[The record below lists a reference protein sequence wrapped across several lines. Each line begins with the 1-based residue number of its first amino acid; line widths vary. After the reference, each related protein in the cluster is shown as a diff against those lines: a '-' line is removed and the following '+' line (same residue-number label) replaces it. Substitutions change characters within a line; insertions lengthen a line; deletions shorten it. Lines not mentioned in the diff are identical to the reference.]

1 MSKNDI
7 KIFNRIHLRRENK
20 SKSLKLDKSFL
31 NLRWINKIRNSAKK
45 NKSIDKPIFI
55 KKELEAEEMLEN
67 AKIHRHANSPLK
79 KIKEFDGL
87 TKFCQ
92 CCYNPMKDNIHVTNF
107 NFCDSPD
114 EYAEFGTGIPLYFFY
129 IKYSIIILFI
139 TFYSMV
145 LPCLIISKN
154 YTDEIVD
161 ICERIYS
168 GDSDNINI
176 TFPFCNG
183 FVKTDEEDNFYH
195 SQIMALLIFNSMN
208 IKQYREIFFNITNNN
223 DNIDKVF
230 YNFPFIYFIGLI
242 SLFIIH
248 SLYTIILFN
257 INKQYDM
264 NVTSPSDYS
273 IIVTNMQSAFKIFYH
288 KVKEINDIITNKN
301 KTKTKRRS
309 FQNNLIEINED
320 TSARKI
326 FKEFQEIGLDN
337 LDGDNEINIS
347 EGFNEFVKSI
357 ICGNENGEKYNIHL
371 INICYKINEFKLTKE
386 KIKEKNSEIYIAK
399 KDPEQLQK
407 NMKLNLEESDYR
419 YFYHPLDI
427 FNLYIC
433 PFTVFEKSLKISDIE
448 IEKQKL
454 EDKLKQIL
462 IDTENLTEE
471 NFSGVVFVIFN
482 SMKEKDNFLE
492 SQNKDLI
499 MKIIN
504 SISNLKYYLCLC
516 CINKDKRNEFLLR
529 HNISIEVAPEPE
541 DVIYENLEFSW
552 VQRLFRTLFVYIISF
567 ILIAMC
573 FFFILYLNSVQIKK
587 SQNEKTNNIIYRY
600 GVSASI
606 SLIIAVINAIFENI
620 LIILTKLE
628 KQISMTNYFLSYS
641 IKLTILTFFSSVM
654 IPYLSSNYY
663 KAQLNHDILITN
675 CLTMFI
681 SNSFLIPITWTIN
694 FEFFLKKIRRCII
707 KRKNKRLPQDE
718 LNTLFELLDMDIA
731 SKYSYVTR
739 TLFMCFFYLPI
750 FPFGVPIC
758 FCGFIFSYFLE
769 KFNFV
774 KMYKKP
780 VNLNS
785 RIYEFY
791 SNYFILN
798 LFMASLG
805 DYLFLKDVYNSNF
818 WVFLNII
825 LFSALVIVPY
835 NNFLNIDLIGINESD
850 IKEGELYEDYFYNF
864 FNDYERNN
872 PITKKDG
879 IKHFLDKLLEKVLIT
894 KNDYDTILQNYEHM
908 NLLEIYYK
916 SKLHFGYNLLKR
928 AFFSSRLSQL
938 SKKKVE
944 KRKSLDISKL
954 NKSKFIKS
962 LFNPINNNIDN
973 KEKVNNE
980 ESEDTKEEQKKQN
993 RINIVFNNNIYN
1005 NRNQNNYPSNND
1017 LILNFKNSQI
1027 IKIKNRRKK
1036 LKENY
1041 NNNIEKKENKKLKLR
1056 KDLIKRDYP
1065 SKKKIIFSK
1074 KNTIEDE
1081 EEEEEKENPDNI
1093 MNEEDDN

>member
-1 MSKNDI
+1 
-7 KIFNRIHLRRENK
+7 
-20 SKSLKLDKSFL
+20 
-31 NLRWINKIRNSAKK
+31 
-45 NKSIDKPIFI
+45 
-55 KKELEAEEMLEN
+55 MLEN

-301 KTKTKRRS
+301 KTKTKRKS

-454 EDKLKQIL
+454 E
-462 IDTENLTEE
+462 
-471 NFSGVVFVIFN
+471 
-482 SMKEKDNFLE
+482 EK
-492 SQNKDLI
+492 
-499 MKIIN
+499 
-504 SISNLKYYLCLC
+504 
-516 CINKDKRNEFLLR
+516 
-529 HNISIEVAPEPE
+529 
-541 DVIYENLEFSW
+541 
-552 VQRLFRTLFVYIISF
+552 
-567 ILIAMC
+567 
-573 FFFILYLNSVQIKK
+573 
-587 SQNEKTNNIIYRY
+587 
-600 GVSASI
+600 
-606 SLIIAVINAIFENI
+606 
-620 LIILTKLE
+620 
-628 KQISMTNYFLSYS
+628 
-641 IKLTILTFFSSVM
+641 
-654 IPYLSSNYY
+654 
-663 KAQLNHDILITN
+663 
-675 CLTMFI
+675 
-681 SNSFLIPITWTIN
+681 
-694 FEFFLKKIRRCII
+694 
-707 KRKNKRLPQDE
+707 
-718 LNTLFELLDMDIA
+718 
-731 SKYSYVTR
+731 
-739 TLFMCFFYLPI
+739 
-750 FPFGVPIC
+750 
-758 FCGFIFSYFLE
+758 
-769 KFNFV
+769 
-774 KMYKKP
+774 
-780 VNLNS
+780 
-785 RIYEFY
+785 
-791 SNYFILN
+791 
-798 LFMASLG
+798 
-805 DYLFLKDVYNSNF
+805 
-818 WVFLNII
+818 
-825 LFSALVIVPY
+825 
-835 NNFLNIDLIGINESD
+835 
-850 IKEGELYEDYFYNF
+850 
-864 FNDYERNN
+864 
-872 PITKKDG
+872 
-879 IKHFLDKLLEKVLIT
+879 
-894 KNDYDTILQNYEHM
+894 
-908 NLLEIYYK
+908 
-916 SKLHFGYNLLKR
+916 
-928 AFFSSRLSQL
+928 
-938 SKKKVE
+938 
-944 KRKSLDISKL
+944 
-954 NKSKFIKS
+954 
-962 LFNPINNNIDN
+962 
-973 KEKVNNE
+973 
-980 ESEDTKEEQKKQN
+980 
-993 RINIVFNNNIYN
+993 
-1005 NRNQNNYPSNND
+1005 
-1017 LILNFKNSQI
+1017 
-1027 IKIKNRRKK
+1027 
-1036 LKENY
+1036 
-1041 NNNIEKKENKKLKLR
+1041 
-1056 KDLIKRDYP
+1056 
-1065 SKKKIIFSK
+1065 
-1074 KNTIEDE
+1074 
-1081 EEEEEKENPDNI
+1081 
-1093 MNEEDDN
+1093 